1 MQRVIASLI
10 LIVGC
15 AATANAWTAA
25 SDDRIAS
32 KAAQLAPNDLR
43 MLIER
48 YERDYKD
55 GLTRAAA
62 DEGTDAHRYFVLSRN
77 GRLRERIERQTQTII
92 TMIRSGK
99 PMSQVVL
106 QLGALAHYV
115 ADANN
120 PFHVANDKPE
130 LTDFHDDYERYFER
144 RMLKFPTVFYG
155 LESNFQLS
163 SFLDRTFDRTAK
175 FYPLIGEE
183 YFRFGE
189 QHDSSSF
196 DDRSTAFGVASV
208 CYSRAVTDTVNLY
221 YYIWRR
227 AGGDVRAEPVLRGGN
242 LFPTH
247 AN

>member
-10 LIVGC
+10 LIGC
-15 AATANAWTAA
+15 AATAHGWTAA

-43 MLIER
+43 ILLER
-48 YERDYKD
+48 YDKEYKD

-62 DEGTDAHRYFVLSRN
+62 DEGTEAHRYFVLSRN
-77 GRLRERIERQTQTII
+77 GRLRERIEHQTQSVISMVRTN
-92 TMIRSGK
+92 K

-120 PFHVANDKPE
+120 PFHVADADPDLAE
-130 LTDFHDDYERYFER
+130 WRDDYERYFER

-155 LESNFQLS
+155 LEPNFQLS
-163 SFLDRTFDRTAK
+163 AYLDRTFDRTAK
-175 FYPLIGEE
+175 LYPLIDEE

-189 QHDSSSF
+189 QHDSSEF

-208 CYSRAVTDTVNLY
+208 CYSRAVTDIVNLY
-221 YYIWRR
+221 FYIWRH

-242 LFPTH
+242 LFPSH